1 MFGLLFV
8 VHVGILG
15 IYRSSRIP
23 LDYAKRV
30 LDAEAF
36 ERFPWGRLGFK
47 ELIESK
53 KVLKYDRTSYAI
65 HGCPHVLNIWAFESI
80 PHHGKSYGNKVPDDG
95 DGNEDEDEPEPVPLL
110 QWNGGRPRICLD
122 NFFATEK
129 LRKRKIKVQ
138 HLVVRPIEEIYL
150 VWPGENDVYEEG
162 VGDNKLVDNFLHDIM
177 NGGLK
182 ESGFND
188 DPEIEKKSRKR
199 KKTVDSEDDF
209 VDHLRREK
217 QRQRHEKQTSQD
229 GFPISV
235 VVRKAKGKGKRKAGS
250 KKTRTTECVD
260 PTKTSKKLVLEEVSG
275 SRSPLKN
282 SPLGRCIK
290 KEPSSPKKKL
300 TPLSEKKKPEPDLDS
315 ECSDPEE
322 KEKDKKLTDGLDKMV
337 ELCSK
342 KDFVPRPCRPRN
354 LASTQ
359 LDPYIGSSIF
369 KRIVRGK
376 ILSPAA
382 YDPFERVT
390 PEKMDKLE
398 SFIDH
403 DLENPIDFTNSSAMF
418 YLKIKTPKE
427 QWPVGEPEYGWLTDV
442 QLAPIMQMLWKRSMQ
457 TVYNGES
464 PKNGKTYKKWVKD
477 TDILYLTHN
486 IGKDHWVAFEVNLAM
501 RRIKVYDSI
510 CSCYSDGIKTA
521 PQNYQTRDCGVLSAE
536 VFDEVPDSGCFI
548 QMSDPRGNDTVGAEF
563 ISQKDPS

>member
-1 MFGLLFV
+1 
-8 VHVGILG
+8 ILG

-47 ELIESK
+47 ELIESI

-235 VVRKAKGKGKRKAGS
+235 VVRKAKGKGKRKEGS

-275 SRSPLKN
+275 SRSPLVKD
-282 SPLGRCIK
+282 
-290 KEPSSPKKKL
+290 PK
-300 TPLSEKKKPEPDLDS
+300 S
-315 ECSDPEE
+315 
-322 KEKDKKLTDGLDKMV
+322 
-337 ELCSK
+337 
-342 KDFVPRPCRPRN
+342 
-354 LASTQ
+354 
-359 LDPYIGSSIF
+359 
-369 KRIVRGK
+369 
-376 ILSPAA
+376 

-477 TDILYLTHN
+477 TYILYLTHN

-510 CSCYSDGIKTA
+510 CSCYSDGLLYLQDKNSSTK
-521 PQNYQTRDCGVLSAE
+521 LSNKRLWRTFCRG
-536 VFDEVPDSGCFI
+536 FDEVPDSGCFI